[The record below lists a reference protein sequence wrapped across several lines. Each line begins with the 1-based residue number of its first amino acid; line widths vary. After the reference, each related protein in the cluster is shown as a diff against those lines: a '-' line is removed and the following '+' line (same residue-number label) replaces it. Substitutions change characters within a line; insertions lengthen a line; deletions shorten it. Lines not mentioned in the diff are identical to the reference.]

1 VQVAVDEA
9 GDCAG
14 QIAGRVSKDK
24 TPTTKRAENMRN
36 LWGKSVAPKWAE
48 GKRIWN
54 IVFLDGRDRSDPRS
68 LLVFG
73 DVLR

>member
-1 VQVAVDEA
+1 
-9 GDCAG
+9 
-14 QIAGRVSKDK
+14 
-24 TPTTKRAENMRN
+24 MRN

-54 IVFLDGRDRSDPRS
+54 IVFLDGRDRLDPRS